1 MPALTIKINVDY
13 DSLNRWV
20 QSQIGTMQAS
30 LDRDAD
36 DIFRAFQNFL
46 EVKGLTSE
54 YVNSALAVKRVYDFS
69 TYDSMHT
76 LCNIELSATGQGK
89 EFSRLCQSLG
99 ELSRK

>member
-1 MPALTIKINVDY
+1 
-13 DSLNRWV
+13 
-20 QSQIGTMQAS
+20 
-30 LDRDAD
+30 
-36 DIFRAFQNFL
+36 
-46 EVKGLTSE
+46 
-54 YVNSALAVKRVYDFS
+54 VKRVYDFS